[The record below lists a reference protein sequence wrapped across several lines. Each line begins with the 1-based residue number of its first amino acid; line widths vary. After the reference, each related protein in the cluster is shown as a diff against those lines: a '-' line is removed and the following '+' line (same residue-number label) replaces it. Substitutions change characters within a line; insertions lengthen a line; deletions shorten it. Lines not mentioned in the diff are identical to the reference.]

1 MKKFFIVF
9 LFITFCG
16 GNLNGGIN
24 SENLATDSEMV
35 WCLSNSDYV
44 GVGSVATL
52 KGWETVEIGNK
63 TFSKEEVILSKRLF
77 NTLKESILMTDFIT
91 TEYDEE
97 TGVYASITKED
108 YVNAITSREDGY
120 KANNN
125 VGWLFGNW
133 RNSKT
138 IYLQNDQ
145 IEIDNSIKKSL
156 KLKKEAN
163 YINAYSVC
171 KLWFEVNS

>member
-1 MKKFFIVF
+1 
-9 LFITFCG
+9 
-16 GNLNGGIN
+16 
-24 SENLATDSEMV
+24 
-35 WCLSNSDYV
+35 
-44 GVGSVATL
+44 
-52 KGWETVEIGNK
+52 
-63 TFSKEEVILSKRLF
+63 
-77 NTLKESILMTDFIT
+77 MTDFIT
-91 TEYDEE
+91 TEYNEE